1 MALEDESVTPETTED
16 VAPVEASP
24 EAETAEAESKE
35 PRPKKRA
42 RSENYRQ
49 LREERDRLWELVQKG
64 QQKQPDAGPQDAE
77 PKREQFDD
85 YEAFIE
91 SRARW
96 VARQEFQTQTKK
108 EREQQQAEKQSKE
121 AKEIQ
126 SRWEDSH
133 EAATESYED
142 YEDIYES
149 VGSSIDSEQAWAIK
163 MAEEP
168 AEVVYYLGKNPK
180 EFARVKELNG
190 ARLLKAIGAIEERI
204 KSQRDQRSR
213 APDPIEPVRGS
224 KPTPNQLSDKL
235 STKEWM
241 ARRNKQLGRA

>member
-1 MALEDESVTPETTED
+1 MALEDEGVTPETTDE
-16 VAPVEASP
+16 APPVETSQ
-24 EAETAEAESKE
+24 EAEPAEAESKDRP
-35 PRPKKRA
+35 PRRRE
-42 RSENYRQ
+42 RSQNYRQ
-49 LREERDRLWELVQKG
+49 LREERDRLYELVQKS
-64 QQKQPDAGPQDAE
+64 QQKQADPGPVDAE

-108 EREQQQAEKQSKE
+108 EREQQQAERQSKE
-121 AKEIQ
+121 AREIQ

-133 EAATESYED
+133 EAATDAYED
-142 YEDIYES
+142 YEDIYET

-163 MAEEP
+163 MADEP

-190 ARLLKAIGAIEERI
+190 ARLVKAIGAIEERI
-204 KSQRDQRSR
+204 KSQRAQRSR
-213 APDPIEPVRGS
+213 APDPIAPVRGS
-224 KPTPNQLSDKL
+224 KPTPNQLSDSL

-241 ARRNKQLGRA
+241 LRRNKQLGR